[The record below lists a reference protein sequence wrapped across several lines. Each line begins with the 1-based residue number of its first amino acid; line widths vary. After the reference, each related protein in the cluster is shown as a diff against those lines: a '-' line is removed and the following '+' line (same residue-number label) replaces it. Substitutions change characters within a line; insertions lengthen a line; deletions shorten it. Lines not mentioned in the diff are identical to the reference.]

1 MFVILTYDINQKRVG
16 KAMKICRKY
25 LVHVQRSV
33 FEGVITEAK
42 LKRLKTELEKIIDT
56 ETDAVCIYEMDS
68 LKYTQKEQI
77 GANQIFSNII

>member
-42 LKRLKTELEKIIDT
+42 LKRLKAELEKIIDT
-56 ETDAVCIYEMDS
+56 EADAVCIYEMDS